1 LPTSPAPQGTVP
13 LLKRLSRAYLKP
25 YRWRF
30 AFALCMALVEG
41 LSTAAIAWYL
51 QDLLDSILTPDN
63 EGRLL
68 PFAAAVFITFMARGL
83 GMYLHAVTVNMIGQG
98 VVATIQAQ
106 VYGHLVRSD
115 LAFLHGRA
123 SGEFVSR
130 LVNDVAQM
138 RAAVAECVAGMIRH
152 SLTLVALVAVM
163 FARDWVLA
171 CIAFLIFPVAG
182 VVLGQIGRRLRR
194 VAGRTQREL
203 GAFTALLGQT
213 FLGARHVKAYGM
225 EAHEEAR
232 AAGSIQSLR
241 RLAVKSF
248 RISSS
253 LLPINET
260 FSGLVVVAIILY
272 GGLRIADGT
281 ATAGEL
287 VSFIGAFMLAYQPMN
302 ALTKLNAQLQIGLA
316 SAERVLEILDTR
328 PTITDRPGAAVL
340 PVTVQPVRFDGV
352 SFRYGEGVPALDRV
366 DLEIPAGR
374 MVALV
379 GSSGAGKST
388 VLNLIPRFHDVT
400 DGRVTIGGRD
410 VREVTLA
417 SLRANIA
424 LVSQDTA
431 LFDDT
436 IRANIAYGRA
446 DADEAAIIQAARDA
460 AAHDF
465 IMALPDGYDTPV
477 GENGARLSGGQ
488 RQRIAIARAMLKN
501 APILLLD
508 EATSALDSE
517 SERLIQEALKRL
529 QRGRTTLVI
538 AHRLST
544 IMEADRIHVLDQG
557 RVVEQGTH
565 GELIAAGGA
574 YARFHAIQLGAHGA
588 AAAGE
593 ATGDTAGGGHP

>member
-1 LPTSPAPQGTVP
+1 LSSSTNHQGTLP
-13 LLKRLSRAYLKP
+13 LLKRLSRAYLRP

-30 AFALCMALVEG
+30 AFALLMAVVEG
-41 LSTAAIAWYL
+41 GSTAAIAWYM
-51 QDLLDSILTPDN
+51 QDLLDTILTPGN
-63 EGRLL
+63 AGKLL
-68 PFAAAVFITFMARGL
+68 PFAAVVFATFLARGL
-83 GMYLHAVTVNMIGQG
+83 GMYLHAITVNHIGQG
-98 VVATIQAQ
+98 VVATIQGQ
-106 VYGHLVRSD
+106 LYGHLVRSD
-115 LAFLHGRA
+115 LSYLQSQA
-123 SGEFVSR
+123 SGQFVSR

-138 RAAVAECVAGMIRH
+138 RAAVAECIAGMIRH
-152 SLTLVALVAVM
+152 GLTLVALVTVM
-163 FARDWVLA
+163 FVRDWVLA
-171 CIAFLIFPVAG
+171 CIAFLIFPLAG
-182 VVLGQIGRRLRR
+182 VVLGQIGKRLRR
-194 VAGRTQREL
+194 VASRTQKEL
-203 GAFTALLGQT
+203 GAFTAMLGQT
-213 FLGARHVKAYGM
+213 LQGARHVKAYGM
-225 EAHEEAR
+225 EAHEQAR
-232 AAGSIQSLR
+232 ADGAIDALR

-272 GGLRIADGT
+272 GGARIADGT

-316 SAERVLEILDTR
+316 SAERVMEILDTP
-328 PTITDRPGAAVL
+328 PTVTERPGARNL
-340 PVTVQPVRFDGV
+340 PRQMMPVRFEDV
-352 SFRYGEGVPALDRV
+352 AFSYGEGVPALDGI

-388 VLNLIPRFHDVT
+388 VLNLIPRFYDAT
-400 DGRVTIGGRD
+400 AGRITLGGTD
-410 VREVTLA
+410 VRDVTLA

-436 IRANIAYGRA
+436 VRANIAYGDPGA
-446 DADEAAIIQAARDA
+446 TQDAIERAARDA

-465 IMALPDGYDTPV
+465 ILTLPDGYDTLV

-488 RQRIAIARAMLKN
+488 RQRIAIARAMLRN

-517 SERLIQEALKRL
+517 SEKLIQEALRRL
-529 QRGRTTLVI
+529 QAGRTTLVI

-544 IMEADRIHVLDQG
+544 IMEADRIYVLDRG

-565 GELIAAGGA
+565 AELLARDGA
-574 YARFHAIQLGAHGA
+574 YARFHAIQLGAKAHQV
-588 AAAGE
+588 
-593 ATGDTAGGGHP
+593 T